1 MNALTQRQFFA
12 WAIAIGA
19 TTATTA
25 WLVAVAA
32 QYVLADEPM
41 RPRTILTEL
50 PYTSSVLAALF
61 VGTLIAA
68 GLVLR
73 EKPRLAGLLG
83 GMMILA
89 VALSEGQAIRN
100 RREFSRLGLSMR
112 LILQA
117 GQFVH
122 GEFVGNG
129 RPFPSATPA
138 SILHRRD
145 AWGRPLAYRQVSPS
159 LAFVGSPIIPAGS
172 FEERSWFMPS
182 DFLHEVVV
190 RVDER
195 GPQFVIFP
203 SGPASGDSCLL
214 QSVFGCFGYWE

>member
-12 WAIAIGA
+12 WAVAIGA

-145 AWGRPLAYRQVSPS
+145 AWGAAACLQTGLTFTSIRRLTDNSSR
-159 LAFVGSPIIPAGS
+159 FFRGT
-172 FEERSWFMPS
+172 
-182 DFLHEVVV
+182 VVV
-190 RVDER
+190 HAKRLSSR
-195 GPQFVIFP
+195 
-203 SGPASGDSCLL
+203 SGRAS
-214 QSVFGCFGYWE
+214 

>member
-1 MNALTQRQFFA
+1 MKAVTRRQVLA
-12 WAIAIGA
+12 WAVAIGA
-19 TTATTA
+19 TTAVAA
-25 WLVAVAA
+25 WLIAVAA
-32 QYVLADEPM
+32 RYVLADEQE

-100 RREFSRLGLSMR
+100 SREAARLELSMR

-117 GQFVH
+117 AQFVH

-129 RPFPSATPA
+129 KP
-138 SILHRRD
+138 
-145 AWGRPLAYRQVSPS
+145 
-159 LAFVGSPIIPAGS
+159 
-172 FEERSWFMPS
+172 
-182 DFLHEVVV
+182 
-190 RVDER
+190 
-195 GPQFVIFP
+195 FP
-203 SGPASGDSCLL
+203 SGPPRTFFTIVTPGGGRLL
-214 QSVFGCFGYWE
+214 TDRSHLH